1 MKDELFD
8 KATDVVGAATHTFSE
23 LAQEGRS
30 LLADRDL
37 LPAKYQKSSHTGRKV
52 AMVVGAGLVL
62 ACGVMLAWMRRRD
75 SDAVS
80 EQLQEMTR
88 TAEERV
94 DALREPVPVT

>member
-30 LLADRDL
+30 LLADHDL
-37 LPAKYQKSSHTGRKV
+37 LPTKYQKSHKGRNV
-52 AMVVGAGLVL
+52 AMIVGAGLVL
-62 ACGVMLAWMRRRD
+62 ACGLMFAWMRRRD

-80 EQLQEMTR
+80 EQLEEMTR
-88 TAEERV
+88 TAEQRV

>member
-8 KATDVVGAATHTFSE
+8 KATDVVGAATHTISE
-23 LAQEGRS
+23 LAQEGRT
-30 LLADRDL
+30 LLEDRDL
-37 LPAKYQKSSHTGRKV
+37 LPAKYQKSHTGRKV
-52 AMVVGAGLVL
+52 AMIVGAGLVI
-62 ACGVMLAWMRRRD
+62 ACGVMFAWMRRRD

-80 EQLQEMTR
+80 EQLEEMTR